1 MNEKKEPIFKNRK
14 IILISILVLSILIIC
29 SSLIIFI
36 KNAPSREAKKYFDLL
51 TNKEYGLSQ
60 NYLNSEINYFT
71 ASVLNE
77 ENLNEMNK
85 LNMPIE
91 WVYKEYQLLDEIING
106 EDIEVNKGVKS
117 IINDYVNGLLYKE
130 FNKFEMDWE

>member
-1 MNEKKEPIFKNRK
+1 MISLNEFKN
-14 IILISILVLSILIIC
+14 
-29 SSLIIFI
+29 
-36 KNAPSREAKKYFDLL
+36 E
-51 TNKEYGLSQ
+51 
-60 NYLNSEINYFT
+60 
-71 ASVLNE
+71 LNE
-77 ENLNEMNK
+77 DNLEEMNK

-91 WVYKEYQLLDEIING
+91 WVYKEFQLLDEIING